1 MTAVST
7 VLDPSVGRRQTPKSS
22 HVQVR
27 LKIAAYGGCI
37 RTMISRPFNVE
48 ASFQKSEE
56 MEWVGPPTGECLF
69 LQPTADVPQAST
81 VHGFRLASC
90 MKATCSGLY
99 NFSGEAHLFSIG
111 FWNTE
116 VKTNVAALPR
126 THTDPSCRTV
136 IRRPIIGYV
145 IVHSELT
152 VYAQVSPAM
161 AG

>member
-7 VLDPSVGRRQTPKSS
+7 VLDPSFGRHQTPRWSR
-22 HVQVR
+22 VQVR
-27 LKIAAYGGCI
+27 LKIAAYGGCS
-37 RTMISRPFNVE
+37 RSMISRPFHNE
-48 ASFQKSEE
+48 ASFQKSDE
-56 MEWVGPPTGECLF
+56 MGWVGPPTGECLL
-69 LQPTADVPQAST
+69 LQPTADVPQANS
-81 VHGFRLASC
+81 VHGFRLASR

-99 NFSGEAHLFSIG
+99 NSSGEAHLFSIG